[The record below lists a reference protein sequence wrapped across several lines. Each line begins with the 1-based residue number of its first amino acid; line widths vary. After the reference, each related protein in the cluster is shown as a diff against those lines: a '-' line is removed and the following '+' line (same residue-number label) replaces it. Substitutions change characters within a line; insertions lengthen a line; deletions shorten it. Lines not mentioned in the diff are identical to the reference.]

1 MASRRKPRSS
11 GSEQDLP
18 AGTVVVLDAQCT
30 LRECIALKSSL
41 AEALAL
47 GGTVQLDGGAVQRI
61 DTSGLQLLLAL
72 QRQLQVEHRDLQWS
86 KVSKELRDVAQK
98 LGLATALE
106 LPTEVA
112 A

>member
-11 GSEQDLP
+11 AMEQDLP
-18 AGTVVVLDAQCT
+18 AGTALVLDAQCT
-30 LRECIALKSSL
+30 LRECIALKGNL

-47 GGTVQLDGGAVQRI
+47 GGAVQLDGGSVQRI
-61 DTSGLQLLLAL
+61 DTAGLQLLLAM
-72 QRQLQVEHRDLQWS
+72 QRQLQAEHRDLQWTR
-86 KVSKELRDVAQK
+86 VSRELRDVAQQ
-98 LGLATALE
+98 LGLDATLA